1 MRKKIRLYLM
11 AVCVLF
17 LLPVYASAGSYTLD
31 WQSAGDSELDHYNV
45 YCGTAS
51 RAYGPPVSAGKNT
64 SHTFTDLI
72 AGKTYYFA
80 VTSVNQASV
89 ESSFSEE
96 VKVTIAPE
104 PESLQIIEKR
114 FQSADELWSSINALI
129 EKHQKE
135 GQLSQEEMLK
145 LQLLINKY
153 NQLYSTDTLQKTS
166 KVSESRQVNKLE

>member
-1 MRKKIRLYLM
+1 MRKKIRLYLI

-31 WQSAGDSELDHYNV
+31 WQSTGAGELDHYNV

-51 RAYGPPVSAGKNT
+51 RVYGPPVSAGKNT
-64 SHTFTDLI
+64 SHTFTDLV

-89 ESSFSEE
+89 ESPFSEE
-96 VKVTIAPE
+96 ITITIAPE
-104 PESLQIIEKR
+104 PESHQIMEKR
-114 FQSADELWSSINALI
+114 LQSADELWFPINALI
-129 EKHQKE
+129 EKLEKD
-135 GQLSQEEMLK
+135 GQLSQEEMLR

-166 KVSESRQVNKLE
+166 KVPESRQVNKLE